1 MTAKKKMLE
10 ELDDGMFD
18 KIRQELSNI
27 NITEQEIN
35 EFLNSDNENS
45 PEFIEATMECY
56 HWKQLWWKAWNW
68 NSTKQWWYKKFPL
81 MD

>member
-1 MTAKKKMLE
+1 MLE

-56 HWKQLWWKAWNW
+56 H
-68 NSTKQWWYKKFPL
+68 
-81 MD
+81 